1 MIADLC
7 DAVEELQ
14 EMMAPKV
21 EPAVIM
27 TPGVV
32 EMPLVLDPVKPL
44 EIEPVEKE
52 SGKAFAKKVHS
63 AMVDSSE
70 HEDAVAEPIEDIDE
84 EETDTDEPEDLK
96 DE

>member
-44 EIEPVEKE
+44 EIEPVE
-52 SGKAFAKKVHS
+52 
-63 AMVDSSE
+63 
-70 HEDAVAEPIEDIDE
+70 DAVAEPIEDIDE